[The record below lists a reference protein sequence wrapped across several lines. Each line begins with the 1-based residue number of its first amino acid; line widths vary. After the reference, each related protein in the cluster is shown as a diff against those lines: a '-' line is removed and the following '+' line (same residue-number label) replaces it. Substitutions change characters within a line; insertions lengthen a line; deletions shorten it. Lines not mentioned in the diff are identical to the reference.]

1 MNAYRLRPQFDP
13 ELTFLAEGSL
23 VTVMTASHNT
33 PVSSSWLEEY
43 LNKMEECDVYRRR
56 YFLEGVILTNFQR
69 GRSLAADFHDYLRA
83 VGNKWLD
90 VRHEKDLAERLTPG
104 PYLYYNKTLKPICR
118 LYDDKQRAFLT
129 ALKPQYIW

>member
-1 MNAYRLRPQFDP
+1 
-13 ELTFLAEGSL
+13 
-23 VTVMTASHNT
+23 VVTASHDT
-33 PVSSSWLEEY
+33 PVNSSWLEEY

-56 YFLEGVILTNFQR
+56 HFLEGVILTNFQR
-69 GRSLAADFHDYLRA
+69 GRSVAADFHDYLKT

-90 VRHEKDLAERLTPG
+90 VRHEKDLAERLAPG

-129 ALKPQYIW
+129 TLKPQSVW